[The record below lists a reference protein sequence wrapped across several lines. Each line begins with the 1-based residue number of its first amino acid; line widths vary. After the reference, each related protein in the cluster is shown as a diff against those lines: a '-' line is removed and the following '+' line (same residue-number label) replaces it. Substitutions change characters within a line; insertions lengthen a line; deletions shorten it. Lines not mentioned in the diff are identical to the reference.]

1 MVMAM
6 NQTGM
11 MTAGDLSP
19 ILWQIH
25 AIAFCFGCVIG
36 SFLNVVV
43 WRIPRGESLLTPPSH
58 CPNCGHLIRA
68 WENIPIISWLCL
80 RGRCS
85 GCHQPISIRYP
96 LGESAT
102 GLLFFIVWYAISR
115 RNLPLAVIPGYFY
128 LTGALLSAALI
139 DIKHRI
145 IPHEITYSGMIVSL
159 MLALLMPTGRLALL
173 VPRGNLA
180 LQLGGDPSHGSFF
193 FSLVCTQ
200 VERLLGVDLLAM
212 PIIAAFTDWL
222 FGVFAGVVLLGVF
235 AVGGRHLA
243 KKPEAMGYGD
253 VKLLGMCGGFL
264 GADSVIYISLV
275 GAVVGAI
282 WDLVHCIILRKKE
295 WSLAFAPFLGLGALV
310 WMVFGNWFFLL
321 FGK

>member
-1 MVMAM
+1 M
-6 NQTGM
+6 
-11 MTAGDLSP
+11 
-19 ILWQIH
+19 
-25 AIAFCFGCVIG
+25 
-36 SFLNVVV
+36 VV

-68 WENIPIISWLCL
+68 WENIPIINWLCL

-102 GLLFFIVWYAISR
+102 GVLFFIIWYAIAR
-115 RNLPLAVIPGYFY
+115 RNLPIAVLPGYFY

-139 DIKHRI
+139 DMKHRM
-145 IPHEITYSGMIVSL
+145 IPDEITVSGLIVSL
-159 MLALLMPTGRLALL
+159 MLALLMPSGRLALH
-173 VPRGNLA
+173 PD
-180 LQLGGDPSHGSFF
+180 GDPSHGSFF
-193 FSLVCTQ
+193 ISMAFEQLQ
-200 VERLLGVDLLAM
+200 RLIGADLRAM

-235 AVGGRHLA
+235 AVAGRHLA
-243 KKPEAMGYGD
+243 KKPQAMGYGD

-264 GADSVIYISLV
+264 GADSVVFIV
-275 GAVVGAI
+275 MAGAVTGLA
-282 WDLVHCIILRKKE
+282 WGLFRYIILRKRE
-295 WSLAFAPFLGLGALV
+295 WSIPYGPFLGLGGLA
-310 WMVFGNWFFLL
+310 WMCFGNWFFMM

>member
-1 MVMAM
+1 M

-11 MTAGDLSP
+11 MTASDLSP
-19 ILWQIH
+19 ILWQMH
-25 AIAFCFGCVIG
+25 AIACCLGCVIG

-102 GLLFFIVWYAISR
+102 GLLFFLVWYAISR
-115 RNLPLAVIPGYFY
+115 RNLPLAVLPGYFY

-139 DIKHRI
+139 DMKHRM
-145 IPHEITYSGMIVSL
+145 IPDEITVSGLIVSL
-159 MLALLMPTGRLALL
+159 MLALLMPSGRLALH
-173 VPRGNLA
+173 PD
-180 LQLGGDPSHGSFF
+180 GDPSHGSFF
-193 FSLVCTQ
+193 ITMAFEQLQ
-200 VERLLGVDLLAM
+200 RLIGTDLRAM

-235 AVGGRHLA
+235 AVAGRHLA
-243 KKPEAMGYGD
+243 KKPQMMGYGD

-264 GADSVIYISLV
+264 GADSVVFIVMI
-275 GAVVGAI
+275 GAVTGLT
-282 WDLVHCIILRKKE
+282 WGLVRYIILRKKE
-295 WSLAFAPFLGLGALV
+295 WSIPYGPFLGLGGLA
-310 WMVFGNWFFLL
+310 WMCFGNWFFLI

>member
-1 MVMAM
+1 M
-6 NQTGM
+6 
-11 MTAGDLSP
+11 
-19 ILWQIH
+19 H
-25 AIAFCFGCVIG
+25 AIAFCLGCVIG

-102 GLLFFIVWYAISR
+102 GLLFFLVWYAISR
-115 RNLPLAVIPGYFY
+115 RNLPLAVLPGYFY

-139 DIKHRI
+139 DMKHRM
-145 IPHEITYSGMIVSL
+145 IPDEITVSGLIVSL
-159 MLALLMPTGRLALL
+159 MLALLMPSGRLALH
-173 VPRGNLA
+173 PD
-180 LQLGGDPSHGSFF
+180 GDPSHGSFF
-193 FSLVCTQ
+193 ITMAFEQLQ
-200 VERLLGVDLLAM
+200 RLIGADLRAM

-235 AVGGRHLA
+235 AVAGRHLA
-243 KKPEAMGYGD
+243 KKPQMMGYGD

-264 GADSVIYISLV
+264 GADSVVFIVMI
-275 GAVVGAI
+275 GAVTGLT
-282 WDLVHCIILRKKE
+282 WGLVRYIILRKKE
-295 WSLAFAPFLGLGALV
+295 WSIPYGPFLGLGGLA
-310 WMVFGNWFFLL
+310 WMCFGNWFFLI

>member
-1 MVMAM
+1 M

-11 MTAGDLSP
+11 MTASDLSP
-19 ILWQIH
+19 ILWQMH
-25 AIAFCFGCVIG
+25 AIAFCLGCVIG

-102 GLLFFIVWYAISR
+102 GLLFFLVWYAISR
-115 RNLPLAVIPGYFY
+115 RNLPLAVLPGYFY

-139 DIKHRI
+139 DMKHRM
-145 IPHEITYSGMIVSL
+145 IPDEITVSGLIVSL
-159 MLALLMPTGRLALL
+159 MLALLMPSGRLALH
-173 VPRGNLA
+173 PD
-180 LQLGGDPSHGSFF
+180 GDPSHGSFF
-193 FSLVCTQ
+193 ITMAFEQLQ
-200 VERLLGVDLLAM
+200 RLIGADLRAM

-235 AVGGRHLA
+235 AVAGRHLA
-243 KKPEAMGYGD
+243 KKPQMMGYGD

-264 GADSVIYISLV
+264 GADSVVFIVMI
-275 GAVVGAI
+275 GAVTGLT
-282 WDLVHCIILRKKE
+282 WGLVRYIILRKKE
-295 WSLAFAPFLGLGALV
+295 WSIPYGPFLGLGGLA
-310 WMVFGNWFFLL
+310 WMCFGNWFFLI

>member
-1 MVMAM
+1 M
-6 NQTGM
+6 NQPGI

-19 ILWQIH
+19 VIWQMH
-25 AIAFCFGCVIG
+25 AIAFCLGCVIG

-102 GLLFFIVWYAISR
+102 GLLFFIIWYAISR
-115 RNLPLAVIPGYFY
+115 RNLPLAVLPGYFY

-139 DIKHRI
+139 DMKHRM
-145 IPHEITYSGMIVSL
+145 IPDEITYSGLIVSL
-159 MLALLMPTGRLALL
+159 MLALLAPSGRLALH
-173 VPRGNLA
+173 PD
-180 LQLGGDPSHGSFF
+180 GDPSHGSFF
-193 FSLVCTQ
+193 ITMAFEQLP
-200 VERLLGVDLLAM
+200 RLFGADLRAM

-235 AVGGRHLA
+235 AVAGRHLA
-243 KKPEAMGYGD
+243 KKPQAMGYGD

-264 GADSVIYISLV
+264 GADSVVFIV
-275 GAVVGAI
+275 MAGAVTGLAWGLI
-282 WDLVHCIILRKKE
+282 RYIIIMKKE
-295 WSLAFAPFLGLGALV
+295 WSVPYGPFLGLGALA

>member
-1 MVMAM
+1 M
-6 NQTGM
+6 
-11 MTAGDLSP
+11 
-19 ILWQIH
+19 
-25 AIAFCFGCVIG
+25 
-36 SFLNVVV
+36 VV

-102 GLLFFIVWYAISR
+102 GVLFFIIWYAIAR
-115 RNLPLAVIPGYFY
+115 RNLPIAVLPGYFY

-139 DIKHRI
+139 DMKHRM
-145 IPHEITYSGMIVSL
+145 IPDEITVSGLIVSL
-159 MLALLMPTGRLALL
+159 MLALLMPSGRLALH
-173 VPRGNLA
+173 PD
-180 LQLGGDPSHGSFF
+180 GDPSHGSFF
-193 FSLVCTQ
+193 ISMAFEQLQ
-200 VERLLGVDLLAM
+200 RLIGADLRAM

-235 AVGGRHLA
+235 AVAGRHLA
-243 KKPEAMGYGD
+243 KKPQAMGYGD

-264 GADSVIYISLV
+264 GADSVVFIV
-275 GAVVGAI
+275 MAGAVTGLA
-282 WDLVHCIILRKKE
+282 WGLFRYIILRKKE
-295 WSLAFAPFLGLGALV
+295 WSIPYGPFLGLGGLA
-310 WMVFGNWFFLL
+310 WMCFGNWFFMM

>member
-102 GLLFFIVWYAISR
+102 GLLFFIIWYAIAR
-115 RNLPLAVIPGYFY
+115 RNLPLAVLPGYFY

-139 DIKHRI
+139 DMKHRM
-145 IPHEITYSGMIVSL
+145 IPDEITISGLVVSL
-159 MLALLMPTGRLALL
+159 MLALLAPSGRLALH
-173 VPRGNLA
+173 PN
-180 LQLGGDPSHGSFF
+180 GDPSHGSFF
-193 FSLVCTQ
+193 ITMAFEQLQ
-200 VERLLGVDLLAM
+200 RLFGADLRAM
-212 PIIAAFTDWL
+212 PIIAAFTVWL
-222 FGVFAGVVLLGVF
+222 FGVFAGVVLLGIF
-235 AVGGRHLA
+235 AVAGRHLA
-243 KKPEAMGYGD
+243 KKPQAMGYGD
-253 VKLLGMCGGFL
+253 V
-264 GADSVIYISLV
+264 
-275 GAVVGAI
+275 
-282 WDLVHCIILRKKE
+282 
-295 WSLAFAPFLGLGALV
+295 
-310 WMVFGNWFFLL
+310 
-321 FGK
+321 